1 VEIQGDRLI
10 VEFPPSLEAQTQ
22 TLFWI
27 QAVKKI
33 ETLLSTDLGKK
44 ITLECRFSGAEP
56 PAPEPMPEPLPPPKA
71 KPIDKA
77 SPSSASSTASN
88 PKMASPES
96 PPEISAEELEAFKS
110 DPLIKKAL
118 EIFKAE
124 ILSGEQSPGI

>member
-1 VEIQGDRLI
+1 
-10 VEFPPSLEAQTQ
+10 
-22 TLFWI
+22 
-27 QAVKKI
+27 
-33 ETLLSTDLGKK
+33 
-44 ITLECRFSGAEP
+44 
-56 PAPEPMPEPLPPPKA
+56 MPEPLPPPKA

-96 PPEISAEELEAFKS
+96 PPEISAEELEAFKN